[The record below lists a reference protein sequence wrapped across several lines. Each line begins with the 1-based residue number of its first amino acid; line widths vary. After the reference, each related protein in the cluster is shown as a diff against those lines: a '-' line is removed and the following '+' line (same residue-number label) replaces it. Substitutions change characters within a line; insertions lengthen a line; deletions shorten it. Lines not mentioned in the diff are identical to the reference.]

1 MSEYVA
7 RHENC
12 ITPAVAPDANL
23 RAYARENGLQT
34 ALIAA
39 KFSGTQ
45 KLYTYW
51 GHTGIK
57 PGDIVEVKV
66 PRRSVIGSVQET
78 VRVCVWAAVP
88 TTQFKNGAPTRTAKH
103 LLRVHRPASSEA
115 VRISDGRMLQTW
127 YNQVLRDIEPMP
139 KTEHAK
145 QCVSEIDGML
155 GVDPAVDGMLSDSV
169 DIDYK
174 IDPAH
179 RREYC
184 ADLEHMPLE
193 ELRKAFQRDFD
204 QLTGTLPDK
213 RSVEKQHRFAERF
226 SMGPDSFLKMLDAQR
241 GKAVPIER
249 FDPSSGTW
257 EGKTASIDNLPRMK
271 AHRPTFRL
279 SELAYFGQCGRQPK
293 ETPMSAKIEN
303 VTFVTLPNGS
313 RYDAKNLTAQQFFDA
328 IASLEA
334 EVTKLD
340 KIGHKPRAL
349 QQRIDELNGQIEQ
362 LSALCDSL
370 HAAKEEPKTDSLG
383 VPYGS
388 ADAATAN
395 EA

>member
-1 MSEYVA
+1 MSDYIA
-7 RHENC
+7 RLESC
-12 ITPAVAPDANL
+12 TTPSVGPDANL
-23 RAYARENGLQT
+23 RAYAKENGLQT
-34 ALIAA
+34 ALVGVL
-39 KFSGTQ
+39 FSGTR
-45 KLYTYW
+45 KVYTYW
-51 GHTGIK
+51 GHTGMK
-57 PGDIVEVKV
+57 PGDRARVLV
-66 PRRSVIGSVQET
+66 PRRDSGKQEE
-78 VRVCVWAAVP
+78 VVVCVRAVVP
-88 TTQFKNGAPTRTAKH
+88 ATQFKTGIEGERARTAKH
-103 LLRVHRPASSEA
+103 LQ
-115 VRISDGRMLQTW
+115 RISGIAAKAANYDSPTLQAW
-127 YNQVLRDIEPMP
+127 YNTVLRDIEPVP
-139 KTEHAK
+139 KTDHAK
-145 QCVSEIDGML
+145 QCVDDIGIML
-155 GVDPAVDGMLSDSV
+155 GVDMAVDGMLSDSV
-169 DIDYK
+169 AIDYK

-213 RSVEKQHRFAERF
+213 RSVEKQHRLADRF
-226 SMGPDSFLKMLDAQR
+226 SMGPEAFIKALEPRR

-370 HAAKEEPKTDSLG
+370 HAAK
-383 VPYGS
+383 
-388 ADAATAN
+388 ATPPALPGD